1 MRSNI
6 SHDQSNDKLSD
17 TFISGL
23 YTLIK
28 VKVNWVNMDLEYQS
42 SLCIIVNIRIG

>member
-28 VKVNWVNMDLEYQS
+28 VKVNWVNMDL
-42 SLCIIVNIRIG
+42 